1 MDEINYLYKIKIKDN
16 FISYFKVFLFVC
28 RIINIIFVIIVIYE
42 NKKLNIR
49 NFFFI

>member
-1 MDEINYLYKIKIKDN
+1 MDETNHLHKIKIKDN

-28 RIINIIFVIIVIYE
+28 RTINIISVTIVIHE